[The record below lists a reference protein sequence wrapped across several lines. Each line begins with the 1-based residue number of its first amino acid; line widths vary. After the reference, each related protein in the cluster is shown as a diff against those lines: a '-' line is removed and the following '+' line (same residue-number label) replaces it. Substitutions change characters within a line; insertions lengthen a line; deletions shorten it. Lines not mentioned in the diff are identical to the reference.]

1 MTMARA
7 GIYRSSL
14 PPPPAGPSPV
24 TLALRHAVADPGR
37 PALVDGASGLR
48 LSRAEL
54 AERSAA
60 LAAGL
65 VERGIGRGNL
75 VAVALP
81 NHAWWPVVA
90 LGAWRAGAAIVP
102 LGSRWTAE
110 ETARVLARVRP
121 RLVVA
126 APASAPPVREA
137 LAAAGCAAEVAVPG
151 RAEATT
157 PLEQLLAPGARD
169 PFAQPR
175 LSPDDLA
182 VVPFSSGTGGFPKG
196 VRLTHGNLAA
206 SSAQV
211 ATSLGYHA
219 GAVALAAVPFSH
231 VMGLGLAL
239 FVPLSVGAR
248 IVTLP
253 VPETGTVL
261 ELIAEHRVTH
271 ATVPLP
277 VFTAIA
283 DDPSAGRHDTSHLE
297 LLATAGA
304 HVPAAVERRASRRL
318 RALARQGY
326 GMTEATTMIS
336 GPMGL
341 GRPGEPG
348 TVGWLAAGTEA
359 RLVDPDSGRD
369 VPPGRPGELWVRG
382 PQVMAGYHDDPE
394 ATAVAITADGWLRT
408 GDLVG
413 IRADGQL
420 VVQDRL
426 KELIKVGGVQVA
438 PAELELLLREHP
450 SVRDAAVVGRPDP
463 EAGEVPVAYVV
474 LTGPATPEELA
485 AFVAARVAA
494 HKRLRGVRVV
504 DELPRMP
511 TGKVVRRALRDRERA
526 DAGAPL
532 SPTRRG

>member
-1 MTMARA
+1 MTMAEA
-7 GIYRSSL
+7 GVFRSSL
-14 PPPPAGPSPV
+14 PPPPTEPSPA
-24 TLALRHAVADPGR
+24 TLALRHAAADPD
-37 PALVDGASGLR
+37 ATAVVDGATGER
-48 LSRAEL
+48 LSRGGL

-65 VERGIGRGNL
+65 ARRGIGRGDL
-75 VAVALP
+75 VAVAMP

-90 LGAWRAGAAIVP
+90 LGAWRAGAAVVP
-102 LGSRWTAE
+102 LGLRWTAE

-121 RLVVA
+121 RMVVA
-126 APASAPPVREA
+126 SQASAPLLRKG
-137 LAAAGCAAEVAVPG
+137 LMAAGSAAELAVQG
-151 RAEATT
+151 HAEGAT
-157 PLEQLLAPGARD
+157 PLERLLAPGTVDA
-169 PFAQPR
+169 FAEPG
-175 LSPDDLA
+175 LAADDLA
-182 VVPFSSGTGGFPKG
+182 VVPFSSGTGGLPKG

-231 VMGLGLAL
+231 VMGLGLSL

-253 VPETGTVL
+253 VPETGWVL
-261 ELIAEHRVTH
+261 RLLAEHRVTH

-277 VFTAIA
+277 VFAAIA
-283 DDPSAGRHDTSHLE
+283 ADPPAGRHDAAPLE

-304 HVPAAVERRASRRL
+304 HVPAAVEVRAGQRL
-318 RALARQGY
+318 RCLARQGY

-382 PQVMAGYHDDPE
+382 PQVMAGYHDDPA
-394 ATAVAITADGWLRT
+394 ATAATITADGWLRT
-408 GDLVG
+408 GDLVA

-474 LTGPATPEELA
+474 LAGPATPEELA
-485 AFVAARVAA
+485 AFVAPRVAA
-494 HKRLRGVRVV
+494 HKRLRGVRIV

-526 DAGAPL
+526 TAGAPL